1 MPPNLN
7 FFSPGVQ
14 TRELDFSAYSRGP
27 GLTTLGLIGVFE
39 KGPVATPTKVNSM
52 PEAQRIFGAYLPSF
66 YSMHALKQFFDNGG
80 QQAVIVR
87 TVHYTDPTDAATT
100 TAVKGTLTLLDRAG
114 TPISTLVVRAINEG
128 VWSNGATG
136 GLSIGIEDASVD
148 STTAFKLSVYLDGAK
163 VEQFDNMSMDATTS
177 DYVEMRVNGYSEY
190 ITVTSSASATAAP
203 SNRPALLV
211 STVNGAQLASGVDG
225 ATGIVDADFVGNEI
239 ARTGLF
245 AFDGDTDINLIAA
258 PGRSGAT
265 MVQALLDYA
274 VGRKDVFAICET
286 LPATSITAA
295 IAFRKQTSGTPF
307 DSSYGALYYPWLKF
321 LDPAT
326 GVPRVFPPSGAVAGL
341 IAGSDA
347 VANVWG
353 APAGYQRGV
362 IRQCLGL
369 ETLVTERQA
378 NLLFPE
384 GINPIVQVQGVG
396 FVVMGQNTL
405 QRKPTATDRINVRRM
420 LIYVEKTLSSF
431 ANGLLF
437 EPNNKQTWE
446 AFKRFAN
453 PFLQGVKDGQGV
465 YDYLVKC
472 DETTNT
478 PIDIDQ
484 SRMNVF
490 VYLKPTKTAEFIT
503 LNFAIT
509 TTGASF
515 QELFGR

>member
-1 MPPNLN
+1 MPPNLT

-39 KGPVATPTKVNSM
+39 KGPVGVPVTINSM

-80 QQAVIVR
+80 QQATIVR
-87 TVHYTDPTDAATT
+87 TAHYTDITDASTS
-100 TAVKGTLTLLDRAG
+100 TALKAAITLVDRAG
-114 TPISTLVVRAINEG
+114 TPLNTLNVRAVNEG
-128 VWSNGATG
+128 VWANGATG
-136 GLSIGIEDASVD
+136 GLAVAIEDASVD
-148 STTAFKLSVYLDGAK
+148 TATGFRLSVYVSGVR
-163 VEQFDNMSMDATTS
+163 VEQFDNLSMSSTSS
-177 DYVEMRVNGYSEY
+177 DYVETRINGYSDY
-190 ITVTSSASATAAP
+190 ITVTDMLSATAAP
-203 SNRPALLV
+203 NNRPAIIV
-211 STVNGAQLASGVDG
+211 STVTGAKLTGGVDG
-225 ATGIVDADFVGNEI
+225 AAGIVDADFIGNE
-239 ARTGLF
+239 AAHTGLH
-245 AFDGDTDINLIAA
+245 AFDGNTTVNLIAA

-274 VGRKDVFAICET
+274 AARKDVFAICDT
-286 LPATSITAA
+286 LPGVSVSGAVT
-295 IAFRKQTSGTPF
+295 FRKQTSGTPF
-307 DSSYGALYYPWLKF
+307 DSSYGGLYYPWLKL

-326 GVPRVFPPSGAVAGL
+326 GNPRVFPPSGAVAG
-341 IAGSDA
+341 IMAGSDA

-353 APAGYQRGV
+353 APAGYQRGIV
-362 IRQCLGL
+362 RQCLGL
-369 ETLVTERQA
+369 ETLVTEKQA

-405 QRKPTATDRINVRRM
+405 QRRASATDRINVRRM
-420 LIYVEKTLSSF
+420 LIYVEKTLGSF
-431 ANGLLF
+431 ANSLLF

-465 YDYLVKC
+465 YDFIVKC

-478 PIDIDQ
+478 PQDIDQ
-484 SRMNVF
+484 NRMNIF

-515 QELFGR
+515 SELFGR